1 LRRQVV
7 PRLLGRTRAL
17 LRAPRTVHLTPCSRG
32 ARALCC
38 RLRSRGGPM
47 RCVLTCVLS
56 AYVSLAALPAQG
68 RRGPVPTPAA
78 FAFDPALQDPTNL
91 VVKFVEG
98 SGVRRR
104 GGAFVGAAGFDLRP
118 VDALVAKAVLVER
131 LFLRG
136 EEQLDG
142 ERARLL
148 ARLAPA
154 VVAAI

>member
-1 LRRQVV
+1 
-7 PRLLGRTRAL
+7 
-17 LRAPRTVHLTPCSRG
+17 RAPRTVCLTPCTRG

-38 RLRSRGGPM
+38 RRSRGGPM
-47 RCVLTCVLS
+47 RCVLACVLAAS
-56 AYVSLAALPAQG
+56 VSLAALPAQG
-68 RRGPVPTPAA
+68 RRGPVPKPTA
-78 FAFDPALQDPTNL
+78 FTFDPALQDPTNL

-104 GGAFVGAAGFDLRP
+104 GGAFVGAAGIDLRP

-131 LFLRG
+131 LFLRS

-154 VVAAI
+154 VVAAIGPPADLNLYYRVRVA